1 MSVDGRPDPGGPG
14 PGGPGLGELVV
25 RALRRYPDRT
35 AFVSGE
41 LRWSYARTAA
51 LVGRAVAAL
60 DRLGLRPGDTVL
72 QVAGNRPEQWCVQ
85 AACALAGLRSAGVP
99 PGPDADER
107 AALAAWCGAD
117 LVLTDADL
125 DGLLPDEDVAPAA
138 PLACRADPGDVV
150 RLAFTRGTTGPRK
163 RVLLSGRALAA
174 AALFQL
180 VDGEWPSR
188 VRLLCAEPVSGG
200 FGTMVLPALLR
211 GGTVVL
217 APDAGPATVA
227 AALAAHRPTVAHL
240 LTANLARLLASTAP
254 DLSSLHTLAY
264 SGGPLPDPVAA
275 LERVGPVLVQV
286 TGQTEVPKALAVLGR
301 GDHPPAPSDP
311 CVPFSGM
318 RVAVLDPDGAPVADG
333 GPGELCVRGP
343 AVMSGYADDPDR
355 TARTGRGGWHH
366 TGDRARLD
374 ARGHLHLLGRL

>member
-1 MSVDGRPDPGGPG
+1 MTGHDPD

-25 RALRRYPDRT
+25 RALRRYPERT
-35 AFVSGE
+35 AFVADE
-41 LRWSYARTAA
+41 RRVTYAQTAE
-51 LVGRAVAAL
+51 LVGRAVAAF

-85 AACALAGLRSAGVP
+85 AACALVGLRSAGVP
-99 PGPDADER
+99 PGPGADER
-107 AALAAWCGAD
+107 AAFAAWCGAD
-117 LVLTDADL
+117 LVLTDVDL
-125 DGLLPDEDVAPAA
+125 DGLLADGPAA
-138 PLACRADPGDVV
+138 PLACRAAPGDVV

-174 AALFQL
+174 AGVFQL
-180 VDGEWPSR
+180 ADAEWPAR

-217 APDAGPATVA
+217 APDAAPPTVA
-227 AALAAHRPTVAHL
+227 AAVARHRPTVAHL
-240 LTANLARLLASTAP
+240 LTANLARLLAASAP

-264 SGGPLPDPVAA
+264 SGGPLVPADVAA
-275 LERVGPVLVQV
+275 ARERCAGLVQV
-286 TGQTEVPKALAVLGR
+286 TGQTEVPKALAVLGSA
-301 GDHPPAPSDP
+301 DHVPALEPTDVG
-311 CVPFSGM
+311 VPFSGM
-318 RVAVLDPDGAPVADG
+318 RVAVLDPDGAPVAAGAD
-333 GPGELCVRGP
+333 GELCVRGP

-355 TARTGRGGWHH
+355 TARAGRGGWHH
-366 TGDRARLD
+366 TGDRACLD